1 MIFKL
6 KNILNEG
13 LKTFHHYPL
22 ILLFAFIS
30 AVSIIFNH
38 EYPNKYTIKIFI
50 TASLG
55 ISLFFALQTTFE
67 KHKYKFLAYSFGG
80 ILLAIFYLFILDNIH
95 TPKSYDIII
104 YITWFLSSFL
114 IVSFLGI

>member
-6 KNILNEG
+6 KNILNKG

-30 AVSIIFNH
+30 AVSIIFNY

-80 ILLAIFYLFILDNIH
+80 ILFTVPLDLGGFILFGVL
-95 TPKSYDIII
+95 TVLDI
-104 YITWFLSSFL
+104 SSSL
-114 IVSFLGI
+114 KGLMPA